1 MDLGLWWRRCP
12 CLRGFCRRGGLRIS
26 EKITCLLGDDSDQ
39 AVVAVLSQGVDS
51 GQSCSTTSNDD
62 VVLVLVELLYFVFS
76 GWLGVPS
83 FLGESDS
90 DLAVVSFNFECLQST
105 EHWSLFFMTSGDLE
119 TSIVQWADDLVT
131 NQQSLGQ
138 VETEMAALA
147 LSGIHV
153 SLITD
158 DQNGVLILWTDLDF
172 SDFTFLQVVF
182 SFDCDEVG
190 VVDFGGGD
198 PQSVAGES

>member
-1 MDLGLWWRRCP
+1 
-12 CLRGFCRRGGLRIS
+12 
-26 EKITCLLGDDSDQ
+26 
-39 AVVAVLSQGVDS
+39 
-51 GQSCSTTSNDD
+51 
-62 VVLVLVELLYFVFS
+62 
-76 GWLGVPS
+76 
-83 FLGESDS
+83 
-90 DLAVVSFNFECLQST
+90 
-105 EHWSLFFMTSGDLE
+105 MTSGDLE

-153 SLITD
+153 ALITD
-158 DQNGVLILWTDLDF
+158 DQNGVLILWTNLDF

-198 PQSVAGES
+198 PQSVAGESWGEEKFLAVDVGGFEFELI